1 MYSNAIKCKCC
12 CFCILTCHDQ
22 VDGARQLLSLDAQTA
37 LDLAIVAG
45 LDPLDAHA
53 ALSGRETRSEVR
65 ESGCLAPL
73 RRQVEYLLLAGNLN
87 AAVVDGSAVATEQ
100 LGPIAFVEERCVWF
114 HIHLG
119 PGECI

>member
-87 AAVVDGSAVATEQ
+87 AAVVDGSAVPTEQ
-100 LGPIAFVEERCVWF
+100 LGAIAFVEERCVGF